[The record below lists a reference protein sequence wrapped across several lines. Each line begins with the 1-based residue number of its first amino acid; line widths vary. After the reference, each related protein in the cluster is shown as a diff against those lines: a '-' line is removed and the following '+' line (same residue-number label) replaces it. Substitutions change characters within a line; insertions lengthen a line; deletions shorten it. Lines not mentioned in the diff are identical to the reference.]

1 MSINFFKLMNILN
14 IFKKKSLEPETPKI
28 ETLLPEQHYVKI
40 SLEVEYLLG
49 KQLYIYTANYTI
61 NAENEQLFNESK
73 EKQAKVFNEIIKDI
87 HEKLDDKS
95 SDYVRVGESMLLKK
109 SDFVNAR
116 IVYNY
121 KKTNEHPRS

>member
-1 MSINFFKLMNILN
+1 MSINMKILN
-14 IFKKKSLEPETPKI
+14 LFKKKPSEPEVSKI
-28 ETLLPEQHYVKI
+28 ETLLPEPYYVKI

-49 KQLYIYTANYTI
+49 KQLYIYTTNYTI

-87 HEKLDDKS
+87 HQKLDDKS
-95 SDYVRVGESMLLKK
+95 SEYICVGESMLLKK

-121 KKTNEHPRS
+121 KKTNEHSRS

>member
-1 MSINFFKLMNILN
+1 MSINMNILN
-14 IFKKKSLEPETPKI
+14 IFKKKPSEPEAAKI

-40 SLEVEYLLG
+40 SLEIEYLLG
-49 KQLYIYTANYTI
+49 KQLYIYNTNYTI
-61 NAENEQLFNESK
+61 KTENEQLFNESK
-73 EKQAKVFNEIIKDI
+73 EKQVKILNAIIKDI

-95 SDYVRVGESMLLKK
+95 SDYVRVGEAMLLKK

-116 IVYNY
+116 IVFNY

>member
-1 MSINFFKLMNILN
+1 MSINFFKPMNILN
-14 IFKKKSLEPETPKI
+14 LFKKKPSESETPKI

-49 KQLYIYTANYTI
+49 KQLYIYTSNYVVTC
-61 NAENEQLFNESK
+61 ENEQMFNEGK
-73 EKQAKVFNEIIKDI
+73 EKQTKIFNAIIKDI

-95 SDYVRVGESMLLKK
+95 SDYVCVGESMLLKK

-116 IVYNY
+116 IVFNY
-121 KKTNEHPRS
+121 KK

>member
-1 MSINFFKLMNILN
+1 MSINMNIFNL
-14 IFKKKSLEPETPKI
+14 FKKKSLEPEIPKI

-49 KQLYIYTANYTI
+49 KQLYIYTTNYVVTC
-61 NAENEQLFNESK
+61 ENEQMFNEGK
-73 EKQAKVFNEIIKDI
+73 EKQTKIFNAIIKDI

-95 SDYVRVGESMLLKK
+95 SDYVCVGEAMLLKK

-116 IVYNY
+116 IVFNY
-121 KKTNEHPRS
+121 KKTNEHSRS

>member
-1 MSINFFKLMNILN
+1 MSINFFKQMNILN

-49 KQLYIYTANYTI
+49 KQLYIYTSNYVVTC
-61 NAENEQLFNESK
+61 ENEQMFNEGK
-73 EKQAKVFNEIIKDI
+73 EKQVKAFSAIIKDV

-95 SDYVRVGESMLLKK
+95 SDFICVGESMLLKK

-121 KKTNEHPRS
+121 KK

>member
-1 MSINFFKLMNILN
+1 MSINMKILN
-14 IFKKKSLEPETPKI
+14 LFKKKPSEPEASKI

-49 KQLYIYTANYTI
+49 KQLYIYNSNYVVTC
-61 NAENEQLFNESK
+61 ENEQMFNEGK
-73 EKQAKVFNEIIKDI
+73 EKQSKIFSAIIKDI

-121 KKTNEHPRS
+121 KKDK

>member
-1 MSINFFKLMNILN
+1 MSIDFFKQMNILN
-14 IFKKKSLEPETPKI
+14 IFKKKPSQPEITKI
-28 ETLLPEQHYVKI
+28 ESLLPEQHYVKI
-40 SLEVEYLLG
+40 SLEIEYLLG
-49 KQLYIYTANYTI
+49 KQLYIYTTNYTI

-95 SDYVRVGESMLLKK
+95 SDYVRVGEAMLLKK

-121 KKTNEHPRS
+121 KKDK

>member
-1 MSINFFKLMNILN
+1 MNILN
-14 IFKKKSLEPETPKI
+14 IFKKKPSESETPKI
-28 ETLLPEQHYVKI
+28 EMLLPEPHYVKI
-40 SLEVEYLLG
+40 SLEIEYLLG
-49 KQLYIYTANYTI
+49 KQLYIYNTNYTI
-61 NAENEQLFNESK
+61 KAENEQLFNESK
-73 EKQAKVFNEIIKDI
+73 EKQVKILNAIIKDI

>member
-1 MSINFFKLMNILN
+1 MSINMNILN
-14 IFKKKSLEPETPKI
+14 IFKKKLSEPKTPKI

-49 KQLYIYTANYTI
+49 KQLYIYNSNYVVTC
-61 NAENEQLFNESK
+61 ENEQMFNEGK
-73 EKQAKVFNEIIKDI
+73 EKQAKIFSAIIKDI

-121 KKTNEHPRS
+121 KKTNEYSRS

>member
-1 MSINFFKLMNILN
+1 MSINMNILN
-14 IFKKKSLEPETPKI
+14 LFKKKPSEPEITKI
-28 ETLLPEQHYVKI
+28 ESLLPEPYYVKI

-49 KQLYIYTANYTI
+49 KQLYIYNTNYTI

-73 EKQAKVFNEIIKDI
+73 EKQAKIFNAIIKDI

-95 SDYVRVGESMLLKK
+95 SDYIRVGESMLLKK

>member
-1 MSINFFKLMNILN
+1 MKILN
-14 IFKKKSLEPETPKI
+14 LFKKKPSEPEASKI
-28 ETLLPEQHYVKI
+28 ETLLPEPYYVKI

-49 KQLYIYTANYTI
+49 KQLYIYTTNYTI

-87 HEKLDDKS
+87 HQKLDDKS
-95 SDYVRVGESMLLKK
+95 SDYVRVGEAMLLKK

-121 KKTNEHPRS
+121 KKTNEHSRS

>member
-1 MSINFFKLMNILN
+1 MNILN
-14 IFKKKSLEPETPKI
+14 LFKKKPSQPEITKI
-28 ETLLPEQHYVKI
+28 ESLLPEQHYVKI

-49 KQLYIYTANYTI
+49 KQLYIYNTNYTI
-61 NAENEQLFNESK
+61 KAENEQLFNESK

-116 IVYNY
+116 IVFNY

>member
-1 MSINFFKLMNILN
+1 MNILN
-14 IFKKKSLEPETPKI
+14 IFKKKPSQPEITKI
-28 ETLLPEQHYVKI
+28 ESLLPEQHYVKI

-49 KQLYIYTANYTI
+49 KQLYIYTSNYVVTC
-61 NAENEQLFNESK
+61 ENEQLFNEGK
-73 EKQAKVFNEIIKDI
+73 EKQAKIFSAIIKDI

-95 SDYVRVGESMLLKK
+95 SDYIRVGESMLLKK

-121 KKTNEHPRS
+121 KKDK

>member
-1 MSINFFKLMNILN
+1 MNILN
-14 IFKKKSLEPETPKI
+14 IFKKKPSEPEAAKI

-40 SLEVEYLLG
+40 SLEIEYLLG
-49 KQLYIYTANYTI
+49 KQLYIYNTNYTI
-61 NAENEQLFNESK
+61 KTENEQLFNESK
-73 EKQAKVFNEIIKDI
+73 EKQVKILNAIIKDI

-95 SDYVRVGESMLLKK
+95 SDYVCVGEAMLLKK